1 MPSGASYFGTYE
13 WLMRRMSSA
22 EKGRHELSVPRIL
35 FAGGMAGVVNWLV
48 ILPPDVAKSRIQ
60 TAPPGMY
67 RHVGSA
73 FMELVSSICSMST
86 HTDTDTLTH
95 STQTRTRSH
104 TAHRHEHA
112 HTQHTDTNTL
122 THSTQTRTHS
132 HTAHRHGHAHTYC
145 AYTHTH

>member
-1 MPSGASYFGTYE
+1 
-13 WLMRRMSSA
+13 MRKMSSA

-73 FMELVSSICSMST
+73 FMELVSSICSLST
-86 HTDTDTLTH
+86 HAQRTDTDTLTLTVH
-95 STQTRTRSH
+95 PHPHPLRQCVPSQCTVCSTLINLLSV
-104 TAHRHEHA
+104 
-112 HTQHTDTNTL
+112 
-122 THSTQTRTHS
+122 SV
-132 HTAHRHGHAHTYC
+132 
-145 AYTHTH
+145 